1 MSNYLAVDIGASSGR
16 LVSATLEGEQIHL
29 QELHRFNN
37 SFTERNGHAYW
48 NIDNL
53 FDEIIQGLRKAKQN
67 GIDSCT
73 LGIDTWAV
81 DYVLL
86 NKEGRRIHEVYA
98 YRDARTLHAPNKL
111 HQLMSRQDVYE
122 KTGIQELNFNTLYQL
137 FVHDREQ
144 LAQADKI
151 LMVPDYLYYRLTGIM
166 VNEMTNASTMQ
177 LLNVNTR
184 EFDEDLLSLLQLR
197 RDQFSELAE
206 PGRLLGP
213 ILPELI
219 QKYDL
224 PDCQLILV
232 PTHDTASAVAG
243 VPSPREESWA
253 YISSGTWS
261 LLGMERSH
269 PLNTKTAMQTN
280 YTNEWGAYGT
290 YRFLKNIMG
299 LWMIQEVR
307 REGGSAHSFAELAQL
322 ASAETPFV
330 SLVLCNQSSF
340 LNPDSMTLEIQRFCE
355 ETGQPVPYTPGALA
369 RCIFDSLA
377 LSYRDALHELQRL
390 TDDTITRLHIVG
402 GGANN
407 ELLCQLTAD
416 LLEIEV
422 LAGPSES
429 TAIGNIAVQL
439 ISSGALENLKAA
451 GRTIAN
457 SFPTRLFEPRPMQMG
472 ELLDR
477 WEHLKI
483 QATSPFHIS
492 KKE

>member
-1 MSNYLAVDIGASSGR
+1 MNNYLAVDIGASSGR
-16 LVSATLEGEQIHL
+16 LVNATLEGEQIHL
-29 QELHRFNN
+29 QEIHRFNN
-37 SFTERNGHAYW
+37 SFTERNGHDYW
-48 NIDNL
+48 NIDKL
-53 FDEIIQGLRKAKQN
+53 FDEIIQGLQKAKQN

-98 YRDARTLHAPNKL
+98 YRDARTLHAPDKL

-144 LAQADKI
+144 LAHADKI

-206 PGRLLGP
+206 PGRVLGP

-219 QKYDL
+219 QQYDL

-261 LLGMERSH
+261 LLGMERTH
-269 PLNTKTAMQTN
+269 PLNTKTAMQAN

-307 REGGSAHSFAELAQL
+307 REGDSAHSFAELAQL

-355 ETGQPVPYTPGALA
+355 ETGQPIPHTPGALA

-377 LSYRDALHELQRL
+377 LSYRDALYELQRL
-390 TDDTITRLHIVG
+390 TDETITRLHIVG

-422 LAGPSES
+422 QAGPSES

-439 ISSGALENLKAA
+439 ISSGALEDLKAA

-457 SFPTRLFEPRPMQMG
+457 SFPTRLFEPQPVQGM
-472 ELLDR
+472 EALLDR
-477 WEHLKI
+477 WECLKI
-483 QATSPFHIS
+483 QTTSPTHIS
-492 KKE
+492 Q

>member
-1 MSNYLAVDIGASSGR
+1 MNNYLAVDIGASSGR

-53 FDEIIQGLRKAKQN
+53 FDEIIQGLQKAKQN

-98 YRDARTLHAPNKL
+98 YRDARTLHASDKL
-111 HQLMSRQDVYE
+111 HQLMSREDVYE

-206 PGRLLGP
+206 PGRVLGP
-213 ILPELI
+213 ILPELM
-219 QKYDL
+219 QQYDL

-269 PLNTKTAMQTN
+269 PLNTKTAMQAN

-307 REGGSAHSFAELAQL
+307 REGGSAHSFAELVQL
-322 ASAETPFV
+322 ASAEIPFV

-355 ETGQPVPYTPGALA
+355 ETGQPVPHTPGALA

-390 TDDTITRLHIVG
+390 TDETITRLHIVG

-407 ELLCQLTAD
+407 KLLCQLTAD

-422 LAGPSES
+422 EAGPSES

-439 ISSGALENLKAA
+439 ISSGALEDLKSA

-457 SFPTRLFEPRPMQMG
+457 SFPTRLFEPQPVQSM
-472 ELLDR
+472 EALLDR
-477 WEHLKI
+477 WKCLKI
-483 QATSPFHIS
+483 QTTSPTHIS
-492 KKE
+492 Q

>member
-1 MSNYLAVDIGASSGR
+1 MNNYLAVDIGASSGR

-37 SFTERNGHAYW
+37 SFTERNGHDYW

-98 YRDARTLHAPNKL
+98 YRDARTLHA
-111 HQLMSRQDVYE
+111 S
-122 KTGIQELNFNTLYQL
+122 
-137 FVHDREQ
+137 
-144 LAQADKI
+144 DK
-151 LMVPDYLYYRLTGIM
+151 
-166 VNEMTNASTMQ
+166 
-177 LLNVNTR
+177 
-184 EFDEDLLSLLQLR
+184 LLQLR

-206 PGRLLGP
+206 PERLLGP

-219 QKYDL
+219 QQCDL

-269 PLNTKTAMQTN
+269 PLNTKTAMQAN
-280 YTNEWGAYGT
+280 YANEWGAYGT

-307 REGGSAHSFAELAQL
+307 REGDSAHSFAELAQL

-355 ETGQPVPYTPGALA
+355 ATGQPVPHTPGALA

-390 TDDTITRLHIVG
+390 TDETITRLHIVG

-422 LAGPSES
+422 QAGPSES

-439 ISSGALENLKAA
+439 ISSGALEDLKAA

-457 SFPTRLFEPRPMQMG
+457 SFPTRLFEPQPVQGM
-472 ELLDR
+472 EALLDR
-477 WEHLKI
+477 WECLKI
-483 QATSPFHIS
+483 QTTSHTHIS
-492 KKE
+492 Q

>member
-1 MSNYLAVDIGASSGR
+1 MNNYLAVDIGASSGR
-16 LVSATLEGEQIHL
+16 LVSATLQGEQIHL

-37 SFTERNGHAYW
+37 SFTERHGHNYW

-53 FDEIIQGLRKAKQN
+53 FDEIIQGLQKAKQN
-67 GIDSCT
+67 GIESCT

-86 NKEGRRIHEVYA
+86 HKEGHRIHEVYA
-98 YRDARTLHAPNKL
+98 YRDARTLQAPDKL
-111 HQLMSRQDVYE
+111 HQLISREDVYE

-197 RDQFSELAE
+197 RNQFSELAE
-206 PGRLLGP
+206 PGRVLGP
-213 ILPELI
+213 ILPELVR
-219 QKYDL
+219 KYDL

-261 LLGMERSH
+261 LLGMERSQ
-269 PLNTKTAMQTN
+269 PLNTKTAMQAN
-280 YTNEWGAYGT
+280 YTNEWGSYDT

-307 REGGSAHSFAELAQL
+307 REGGSAHSFAELAEL

-355 ETGQPVPYTPGALA
+355 ETGQPIPHTPGALA

-377 LSYRDALHELQRL
+377 LSYRDALHELQHL
-390 TDDTITRLHIVG
+390 TDETITRLYIVG

-422 LAGPSES
+422 QAGPSES
-429 TAIGNIAVQL
+429 TAIGNIVVQL
-439 ISSGALENLKAA
+439 ISSGALGDLKAA

-457 SFPTRLFEPRPMQMG
+457 SFPTRLYEPQSVEGMK

-477 WEHLKI
+477 WERLKI
-483 QATSPFHIS
+483 QATSPTHIS
-492 KKE
+492 Q

>member
-1 MSNYLAVDIGASSGR
+1 MNNYLAVDIGASSGR
-16 LVSATLEGEQIHL
+16 LVSATLQGEQIHL

-37 SFTERNGHAYW
+37 SFTERNGHDYW

-53 FDEIIQGLRKAKQN
+53 FDEIIQGLQKAKQN

-86 NKEGRRIHEVYA
+86 NKEGHRIHEVYA
-98 YRDARTLHAPNKL
+98 YRDARTLHAPDKL
-111 HQLMSRQDVYE
+111 HQLISREEVYE

-137 FVHDREQ
+137 FAHDREQ

-197 RDQFSELAE
+197 RNQFSELAE
-206 PGRLLGP
+206 PGRVLGS
-213 ILPELI
+213 ILPELVR
-219 QKYDL
+219 KYDL

-243 VPSPREESWA
+243 VPSSREESWA

-261 LLGMERSH
+261 LLGMERSQ
-269 PLNTKTAMQTN
+269 PLNTETAMQAN

-355 ETGQPVPYTPGALA
+355 KTGQPVPRTPGALA
-369 RCIFDSLA
+369 RCIFESLA
-377 LSYRDALHELQRL
+377 LSYRDALHELQHL
-390 TDDTITRLHIVG
+390 TDETITRLHIVG

-422 LAGPSES
+422 QAGPSES
-429 TAIGNIAVQL
+429 TAIGNIVVQL
-439 ISSGALENLKAA
+439 ISSGALGDLKAA

-457 SFPTRLFEPRPMQMG
+457 SFPTRLYEPQPVEGMG

-477 WEHLKI
+477 WERLKI
-483 QATSPFHIS
+483 QATPPIHIS
-492 KKE
+492 Q